1 MAESFSNPSAWSESF
16 RSEDL
21 RRHHCSGGETGLME
35 EGPVFGRLWQIATR
49 KSPEAANCGT
59 NVPAWLWRICV
70 ADNAYALV
78 RAEAY

>member
-1 MAESFSNPSAWSESF
+1 M
-16 RSEDL
+16 
-21 RRHHCSGGETGLME
+21 ME